1 MAENLTIQTPDA
13 GALNKSAEN
22 FLASARSIVID
33 SPEMYQTAVTELQQI
48 KRKSNDLEEQRVG
61 LVAPLNAVVEKI
73 NDMFRAPLEFLAQ
86 AESTIKGAMIT
97 FDRKQERI
105 AAEARR
111 KAEEA
116 AARERARL
124 QAEAAAAE
132 VKAKA
137 EEDRLR
143 AEAQAAKRKAAEAR
157 AEEDR
162 IRAEAKAAARAGDK
176 ARADQLEAEARAHSA
191 AAQAADIAAAKADSK
206 ADSKGEEVRAEEL
219 RWQAAMV
226 QAAPVV
232 TISATPK
239 VAGIAI
245 KTKWKGE
252 VKDKLALIKFVA
264 ANPQFIGLVDANES
278 AINKMASALKQAM
291 IVDGVRVYEERQIAA
306 RAAA

>member
-48 KRKSNDLEEQRVG
+48 KRKAKDLEEQRVG
-61 LVAPLNAVVEKI
+61 LVSPLNAVVKKI
-73 NDMFRAPLEFLAQ
+73 NDMFRAPLEFLTQ
-86 AESTIKGAMIT
+86 AESTIKRAMIT
-97 FDRKQERI
+97 YDQEQERI

-116 AARERARL
+116 AARERARI

-132 VKAKA
+132 ARAKA

-143 AEAQAAKRKAAEAR
+143 AEAQAAERKAAEAR

-162 IRAEAKAAARAGDK
+162 IRAEAEAAARAGDK
-176 ARADQLEAEARAHSA
+176 AKADELEAQAKEQSRT
-191 AAQAADIAAAKADSK
+191 AQAADISAAKAESK

-219 RWQAAMV
+219 RAQASMV

-232 TISATPK
+232 VATATPK
-239 VAGIAI
+239 VSGIAG

-291 IVDGVRVYEERQIAA
+291 VVDGVRVYEERQIAA
-306 RAAA
+306 RAA

>member
-48 KRKSNDLEEQRVG
+48 KRKSKDLEEQRVG
-61 LVAPLNAVVEKI
+61 LVAPLNAVVKKI

-97 FDRKQERI
+97 FDREQERI
-105 AAEARR
+105 AAENRR

-116 AARERARL
+116 AAKERARL

-132 VKAKA
+132 AKAKA

-143 AEAQAAKRKAAEAR
+143 AEAQAAERKAAEAR

-162 IRAEAKAAARAGDK
+162 IRAEAEAAARAGDK
-176 ARADQLEAEARAHSA
+176 ARADQLEAEARAQSA

-219 RWQAAMV
+219 RGQAAMV
-226 QAAPVV
+226 QASPVAV
-232 TISATPK
+232 ATATPK
-239 VAGIAI
+239 ISGIAG

-252 VKDKLALIKFVA
+252 VKDKMALIRFVA
-264 ANPQFIGLVDANES
+264 ANPQFEGLVDANES

-291 IVDGVRVYEERQIAA
+291 VVDGVRVYEERQIAA
-306 RAAA
+306 RAA